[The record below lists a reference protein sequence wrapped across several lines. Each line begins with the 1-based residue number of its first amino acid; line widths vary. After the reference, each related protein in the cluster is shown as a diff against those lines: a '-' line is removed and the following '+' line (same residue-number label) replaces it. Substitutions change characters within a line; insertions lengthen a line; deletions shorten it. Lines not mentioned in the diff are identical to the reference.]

1 MKCRN
6 KIEYEIICDKIHD
19 NVKIRNKKSNK
30 LIAVCRNEKEAVRLV
45 KKLSK
50 WVDFCQLL

>member
-1 MKCRN
+1 MRCRN

-50 WVDFCQLL
+50 